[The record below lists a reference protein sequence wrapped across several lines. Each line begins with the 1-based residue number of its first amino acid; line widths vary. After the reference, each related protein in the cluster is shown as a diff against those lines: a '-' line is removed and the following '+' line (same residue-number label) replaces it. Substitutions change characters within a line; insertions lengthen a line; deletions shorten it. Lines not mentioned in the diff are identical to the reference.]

1 MGQLM
6 QRSRWA
12 VFLSAL
18 AACLVSSAALAFD
31 PTKADVAGI
40 KLYQSKDQVIATLK
54 KRYGPAVKLDITMA
68 SRLLGPGEQVGTIS
82 LEDRGYLLDIA
93 FAETVP
99 PHSTKGE
106 VVWAVSYGPVS
117 YAAEKKRSG
126 FRDSVMAKYG
136 PPTVSPDAAHAQWC
150 EIPKSGNNGSKAQTC
165 ARGKPL
171 LAFKIEPRLPLGFLM
186 LSDAALALAAQ
197 DYEPPMQKSR

>member
-1 MGQLM
+1 M

-18 AACLVSSAALAFD
+18 AACLVSSAAHAFD
-31 PTKADVAGI
+31 PTKADIAGI
-40 KLYQSKDQVIATLK
+40 RLYQSKDQVIATLK

-68 SRLLGPGEQVGTIS
+68 SRLLGPGERVGAIS
-82 LEDRGYLLDIA
+82 VEDRGYLLDIV

-99 PHSTKGE
+99 PHNTKGE
-106 VVWAVSYGPVS
+106 AVWAVSYTPVS

-150 EIPKSGNNGSKAQTC
+150 EIPKSGNNGPKAQTC
-165 ARGKPL
+165 APDKPL
-171 LAFKIEPRLPLGFLM
+171 LAFEIEPRRPLGFLM

-197 DYEPPMQKSR
+197 DYEPPKRRNR